1 MIFISIG
8 ILFVCIF
15 SGVPVCF
22 AFLTTAIYF
31 LVSGS
36 YDPSF
41 MLPTGVNKMSSVV
54 LFAIPM
60 FIMAGGIIAKANI
73 GDRLIDLVEDTWL
86 GRKKGGLGAIA
97 VVSCALFGS
106 ITGSASAT
114 LSCIG
119 TIMLPRLEKAGY
131 PRGYRATLLTHAA
144 VLGMLIPPSA
154 LMIVYAWVG
163 GQSVLAS
170 FFAIVFPGLM
180 LTALFVVLNFI
191 LLKND
196 PNLLMV
202 EHLESELLC
211 QAKRKKQL
219 AALPALALPV
229 IVLGGIYTGVMT
241 PTEAAAVSVAY
252 SILIGKFVYHGL
264 TWTKLKECLLHG
276 ASATGSIMILIFCV
290 MMLSRIYVMEDL
302 PSKILQMFYAVST
315 NKYMVLIMINIFMLI
330 LGCLM
335 DDTSAVLLC
344 TPILVP
350 IVKEIGVSPVQLAA
364 ILAVNIGMAGIT
376 PPCAPLLYFG
386 GNMAKAPISEMAKPT
401 VILLLFA
408 WLPTLLV
415 TTYIPQFSLFLP
427 RLILGM

>member
-1 MIFISIG
+1 MIFVSIAL
-8 ILFVCIF
+8 LFLCIF

-22 AFLTTAIYF
+22 AFLTTVIYF
-31 LVSGS
+31 LVSGG
-36 YDPSF
+36 YDPGF
-41 MLPTGVNKMSSVV
+41 MFPTGVSKMGSVV

-73 GDRLIDLVEDTWL
+73 GDKLIDLVEGSWL

-97 VVSCALFGS
+97 VISCALFGS

-119 TIMLPRLEKAGY
+119 AIMLPRLEKAGY
-131 PRGYRATLLTHAA
+131 SRGYRAALMTNAS

-170 FFAIVFPGLM
+170 FLAIVLPGIM
-180 LTALFVVLNFI
+180 LTILFVIINFI
-191 LLKND
+191 LLRND
-196 PNLLMV
+196 PNLLLV
-202 EHLESELLC
+202 NFEGEL
-211 QAKRKKQL
+211 QETKRKRVL
-219 AALPALALPV
+219 AAFPAMMLPV

-252 SILIGKFVYHGL
+252 SILIGRFVYHGL
-264 TWTKLKECLLHG
+264 SWANLKECVLHG

-290 MMLSRIYVMEDL
+290 MILSRIYVMEDL
-302 PSKILQMFYAVST
+302 PFRILQVFYAIST
-315 NKYMVLIMINIFMLI
+315 DKYMVLIMINIFLLI

-335 DDTSAVLLC
+335 DDTSAVLLS

-350 IVKEIGVSPVQLAA
+350 MARELGISPVQLAA
-364 ILAVNIGMAGIT
+364 IIAVNVGMAGIT
-376 PPCAPLLYFG
+376 PPCAPLLYFA
-386 GNMAKAPISEMAKPT
+386 GNMAKAPINEMAKPT
-401 VILLLFA
+401 VIFILFA
-408 WLPTLLV
+408 LLPTLIV
-415 TTYIPQFSLFLP
+415 TTYIPSFSLFLP